1 MLGDNIKKIRES
13 RGLSINAV
21 AKESNISAG
30 YLSDIEKNNKLNP
43 SNEILES
50 IAKSLNVTVS
60 DLYKE
65 DRKPDEIDQMEEDFK
80 ILYKKMKKISPSDR
94 EKIMKMI
101 EIFESEND

>member
-50 IAKSLNVTVS
+50 ISKSLNVTVS